1 MRELLKA
8 EFYKMLKNKYIFIL
22 LISVLLY
29 DVMFF
34 GLLYTD
40 YFFDGNLDV
49 TGAGVI
55 IQQGF
60 DDFLLIVLA
69 IMTANIVSIDFQSMR
84 VRNILAKGYS
94 KMCVYLSKLIVCSLT
109 MVLTFLLSRILLVF
123 SATSMW
129 GFDENKIFNFEGLG
143 IFILMFILLTIAYA
157 SVFTF
162 LAFSAKTTG
171 KAVMCNILFLLF
183 FPFILMLISA
193 IFRMEIDISKFYM
206 APCLEK
212 LATYTPL
219 TRDIFVGFLVFG
231 TYTILPTFF
240 GMYLFNRNDVE

>member
-1 MRELLKA
+1 
-8 EFYKMLKNKYIFIL
+8 
-22 LISVLLY
+22 
-29 DVMFF
+29 MFF

-157 SVFTF
+157 SVFIF

-183 FPFILMLISA
+183 F
-193 IFRMEIDISKFYM
+193 R
-206 APCLEK
+206 
-212 LATYTPL
+212 
-219 TRDIFVGFLVFG
+219 
-231 TYTILPTFF
+231 
-240 GMYLFNRNDVE
+240 LF